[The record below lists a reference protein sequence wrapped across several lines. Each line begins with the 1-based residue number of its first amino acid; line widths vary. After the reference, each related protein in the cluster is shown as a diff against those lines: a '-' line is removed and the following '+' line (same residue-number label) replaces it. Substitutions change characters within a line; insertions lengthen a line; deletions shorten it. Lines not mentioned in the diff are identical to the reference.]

1 MEDMNTD
8 LLRLV
13 PGFGQG
19 IVRIHDTLQ
28 PIAQVIAFGGLTL
41 IAVIALHR
49 ERALN
54 SILPYL
60 FKVFIVA
67 LVITNLG
74 VIGDWLEDLVDNVA
88 QSSGFNSGNV
98 FTYYTQALQ
107 NKFGIDFSA
116 LGALNPI
123 GNQSGPATGAGKITA
138 YGFKGDLTPDGNSN
152 NGVGN
157 HGNQLVAF
165 GSGAPASAALSAD
178 MAQKYGVALGQNFT
192 VVGSNGQTYNLN
204 YADSPRSDL
213 TGIVDIYDPNSLLSA
228 NDNNFSSGLSSLSVG
243 SLAQN
248 SNPIQSFFQ
257 SVTNPSEVM
266 TSAIFGV
273 ICLILSFIAVAC
285 MFIMDLVQSILFFGY
300 IALGPIYVAFFLV
313 PGVYEIGKNFLL
325 GFVAVCLW
333 PLGWVV
339 ASLVTRFFIALAIN
353 SGNNGAQAAGNMATG
368 MNMAFWIIVA
378 VWVVFQSFAVPIFI
392 SRLMRGNNV
401 MANMLLGGAAAMAVV
416 YRGVSSAATAV
427 AAPASGASGAAM
439 SASGRM
445 PSFARR
451 SGFKEKP

>member
-1 MEDMNTD
+1 MNTI
-8 LLRLV
+8 LLNAV

-19 IVRIHDTLQ
+19 IVRIHNALQ
-28 PIAQVIAFGGLTL
+28 PAAEVIAFGGLTL
-41 IAVIALHR
+41 IAAYALKHKVIDK
-49 ERALN
+49 
-54 SILPYL
+54 ILPYL
-60 FKVFIVA
+60 FKIFIVA
-67 LVITNLG
+67 LVITDLG
-74 VIGDWLEDLVDNVA
+74 EIGDWMEDIVDEVSQA
-88 QSSGFNSGNV
+88 AGFNSGNV

-107 NKFGIDFSA
+107 NKFGVDFSG
-116 LGALNPI
+116 LGVLNPT

-138 YGFKGDLTPDGNSN
+138 YGFQGDYTPDGNSS
-152 NGVGN
+152 NGIGN
-157 HGNQLVAF
+157 HGNTLTAF
-165 GSGAPASAALSAD
+165 GTGGVTSAALSDDA
-178 MAQKYGVALGQNFT
+178 ANFYHVALGQNFSVT
-192 VVGSNGQTYNLN
+192 GSNGQVYNLRYDDTAPESGN
-204 YADSPRSDL
+204 VVDIFDPNQIL
-213 TGIVDIYDPNSLLSA
+213 TGG

-243 SLAQN
+243 NLVPA

-273 ICLILSFIAVAC
+273 ICLILSFVAVAC

-325 GFVAVCLW
+325 GFMAVCLW
-333 PLGWVV
+333 PLGWTV
-339 ASLVTRFFIALAIN
+339 ASLVTKFFIALAIN

-378 VWVVFQSFAVPIFI
+378 VWVVFQSFAVPIFV
-392 SRLMRGNNV
+392 SRLMRGSNV

-416 YRGVSSAATAV
+416 YRSVSSVATAAAAPV
-427 AAPASGASGAAM
+427 AAPVSAASGAAM
-439 SASGRM
+439 SAGRI

-451 SGFKEKP
+451 AGVKP